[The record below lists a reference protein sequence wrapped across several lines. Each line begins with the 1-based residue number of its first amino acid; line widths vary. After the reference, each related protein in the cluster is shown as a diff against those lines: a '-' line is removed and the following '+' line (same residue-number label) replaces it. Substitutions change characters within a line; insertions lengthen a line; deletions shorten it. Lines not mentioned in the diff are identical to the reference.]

1 MARPAALDEH
11 CHGVE
16 RRIHLRPARG
26 ATLIVTSRA
35 AKAAIEA
42 LRAVVPEV
50 VVSEP
55 PPQDLELQPMRK
67 RIEQYG
73 PVVAI
78 AAASTWAVVH
88 FVR

>member
-1 MARPAALDEH
+1 
-11 CHGVE
+11 
-16 RRIHLRPARG
+16 
-26 ATLIVTSRA
+26 
-35 AKAAIEA
+35 
-42 LRAVVPEV
+42 VPEI

-73 PVVAI
+73 PVVVI
-78 AAASTWAVVH
+78 VAAVTWAIVH